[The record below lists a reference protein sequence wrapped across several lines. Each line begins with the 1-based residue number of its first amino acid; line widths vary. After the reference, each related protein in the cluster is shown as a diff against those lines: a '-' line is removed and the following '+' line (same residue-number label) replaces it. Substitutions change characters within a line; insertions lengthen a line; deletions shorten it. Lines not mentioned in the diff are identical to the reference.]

1 MKKLLLLSV
10 ATLMSIFAIAGDGST
25 KADAIDFSWENGH
38 EQVANE
44 TLWYRV
50 GLSKLSTEDSP
61 VINLHLS
68 NLSASAPVDV
78 KLKATV
84 AGQTL
89 DREYTIQPGQNKST
103 SVNAAPL
110 LRAKQTEIYIVLTT
124 KAKDDAAKIRL
135 SARVFD
141 AIDLDEAC
149 KDAVAFNWKA
159 GLVQKKGVSQ
169 WVKVDLKDAKE
180 SGKDVKITL
189 TNLGSGELNLRAGQS
204 LDCPSSGQTKR
215 SFTIAAGASVTDVVP
230 ASMIGTV
237 AGDELYVTFD
247 NNQDLQM
254 TAELVD
260 QPAAPLFDFGSV
272 TVETLPVVTNQTIA
286 AGTHYYRISV
296 QQMNDSAKYEPE
308 FTFLGG
314 AAAAN
319 LVRKMSLTEKV
330 FGWQG
335 DEITLA
341 ANEEKI
347 EVIKKNVVEN
357 LSAEYVYLVIENDQ
371 PFTLIGR
378 YKHIREGK
386 ACKTNI
392 DFDWENGH
400 QQDGKTTQWYAIDV
414 KAAKAAVKD
423 IKVTIENRGYD
434 KATVKGAL
442 AFSCPY
448 IDLQEITRSIAQG
461 KSIST
466 TIGYATYAMMTD
478 TVFVGAT
485 TDQDIRI
492 TAELVD
498 QKNPH
503 VEDDAC
509 LNAKVFNWEEGA
521 KQEAGESVWY
531 KLGVNEVKTLQVMP
545 TINVFNLSKD
555 NEVKIDGVLSL
566 ECPDTKPN
574 QERSLK
580 IAANGVYTKQLSKNM
595 FENISVDTIY
605 LRVTANQP
613 IAFEVALTE
622 EPEGTSCT
630 SAINFNWERGNDQ
643 KANANLWYR
652 IDLRKAMK
660 TDKDVKIS
668 LVNKDEKKACDGLI
682 WLAFD
687 CNVDAAP
694 QEQKFT
700 LAAGATRSTVQPH
713 SMLETATDSVVYV
726 RLVGNTDLHV
736 EAELVDP
743 APFEEIVCPD
753 DIVALQ
759 FDTEYE
765 QDGGTKW
772 YLLTKEVMAALN
784 ADATSAT
791 AFITDLSGA
800 ANKLTAE
807 VAFHCPIASKPMTK
821 SIELKAG
828 QEYVKEIGE
837 NIAKQ
842 AAAHDSVII
851 RLTGAA
857 KFKFEAR
864 LVKTDDGKTDRTPVR
879 VKFGEKYTQE
889 AGTTRFYRINTADL
903 KADPNLNHGS
913 YAHVKTNTLGADATL
928 KVKVYE
934 DMAKKEDLLED
945 RGKRTIG
952 KGKGLNRNIPAYA
965 IYGVADKIITVEVT
979 TDQDIEIE
987 SALGQYAKLAE
998 GKEIPLA
1005 GRKVT
1010 GKDAK
1015 GNNISV
1021 PNAQF
1026 VVPNIDYTIQPGGQW
1041 FALCLEYLRNN
1052 YKIDKSANFHV
1063 TNIDGVPV
1071 KVETTATWE
1080 DTLHYAIPHR
1090 SRTIKKTGSYSKT
1103 FFEAFDEVM
1112 KRRGYNFSISETDP
1126 AFIDSMAR
1134 EAVTKEPLTAY
1145 VYINVDHPI
1154 KWRINMTRTTAFSCG
1169 EGDDDKLM
1177 HFDWEHGNFKEANK
1191 DMWYLVEMEE
1201 SRIPE
1206 EKDLRLHVENWSDE
1220 ANTISAEFFRAC
1232 APMNEIPGVKKVDF
1246 AAKQDSAIT
1255 IPRDWIANIGWS
1267 NYQIKVTSTKEAYIW
1282 AELVE
1287 PIKHDTIT
1295 EGPEIWYLC
1304 DGESAE
1310 DERTHKMHT
1319 ADSSNPASLQ
1329 WNDTIAGGFNDDYTM
1344 IIDTIFTYQIV
1355 IPTAP
1360 TLPAIATILPALE
1373 VKKGEAI
1380 NIDAAK
1386 AALVAALDNGGD
1398 QSKQAA
1404 KEIHWEYSTDCT
1416 NFTEID
1422 ATPVTTEAFS
1432 VRFRV
1437 ITDCDVELI
1446 SDAVVENKIQ
1456 VVNDEAVNASVACND
1471 YTWDVDG
1478 KTYTA
1483 SGTYNYEY
1491 DVPVGCGSQVEHH
1504 VATLNLTLLPLV
1516 SGEQTESACHEFT
1529 WLGKTYDKSGDY
1541 RDTIAGGAASGCD
1554 SVAILHLTISHEV
1567 VKTLTLDL
1575 KYNRILMID
1584 RKYLLDNG
1592 WTVEELPE
1600 VAPEGMVTWYFNN
1613 ALITDPKYNQKGYYL
1628 TYENGETLPVGNYS
1642 VELDLDPTGCGKRAV
1657 ADAVVNY
1664 TATAAPALMPTLA
1677 QPGEDIKVLN
1687 LDPEQTTVIR
1697 IYSTEG
1703 LLQGTYTT
1711 TGAETYTI
1719 KAAEGHGFYLVEL
1732 SNEGMKSTLRY
1743 VVK

>member
-50 GLSKLSTEDSP
+50 GLSKLSTEESP

-141 AIDLDEAC
+141 AIDVDEAC
-149 KDAVAFNWKA
+149 KDAVTFNWKT

-169 WVKVDLKDAKE
+169 WVKVDLRDAKE

-204 LDCPSSGQTKR
+204 LDCPSTGQTKR

-272 TVETLPVVTNQTIA
+272 TVDSLPVVTNQTLA
-286 AGTHYYRISV
+286 AGDHYFRINV
-296 QQMNDSAKYEPE
+296 AQMNDSAKYEPE

-314 AAAAN
+314 AVAAN

-357 LSAEYVYLVIENDQ
+357 LSAKYVYIWIHNDQ

-414 KAAKAAVKD
+414 KAAKEAVKD

-466 TIGYATYAMMTD
+466 TIGYATYAMMSD

-498 QKNPH
+498 QKTPH

-509 LNAKVFNWEEGA
+509 LTAKVFDWEQGA

-555 NEVKIDGVLSL
+555 NAVKIDGVLSL

-605 LRVTANQP
+605 LRVTADQP

-622 EPEGTSCT
+622 EPEGSSCT

-743 APFEEIVCPD
+743 APFEEIACPD

-772 YLLTKEVMAALN
+772 YLLTSEVMAALN

-807 VAFHCPIASKPMTK
+807 VAYHCPITSKPMTK
-821 SIELKAG
+821 SIELKAN
-828 QEYVKEIGE
+828 QNYVKEIGE

-965 IYGVADKIITVEVT
+965 IYGVADKIVTIELT

-998 GKEIPLA
+998 GEEIPLA

-1010 GKDAK
+1010 GKDAN

-1026 VVPNIDYTIQPGGQW
+1026 VVPNIDYTLQPGGQW
-1041 FALCLEYLRNN
+1041 YAVCLPYLRNN
-1052 YKIDKSANFHV
+1052 YKIDKTANFDI
-1063 TNIDGVPV
+1063 TNIDGKPV
-1071 KVETTATWE
+1071 KVEVAATWE

-1090 SRTIKKTGSYSKT
+1090 SRTIKKTGHYVKPFT
-1103 FFEAFDEVM
+1103 EAIDEAIA
-1112 KRRGYNFSISETDP
+1112 RRGYNFSISETDP

-1134 EAVTKEPLTAY
+1134 EFVTSDSLTAY

-1154 KWRINMTRTTAFSCG
+1154 KWRLNFTRTTAFSCG

-1191 DMWYLVEMEE
+1191 DMWYLVSMEE
-1201 SRIPE
+1201 SIIPDTC
-1206 EKDLRLHVENWSDE
+1206 DLRLHVENWSDE

-1232 APMNEIPGVKKVDF
+1232 ETMKEIPNIKPVAF
-1246 AAKQDSAIT
+1246 TAKQDSAIT

-1267 NYQIKVTSTKEAYIW
+1267 NYQIKVASDKDAYIW
-1282 AELVE
+1282 AELVA
-1287 PIKHDTIT
+1287 PIKHDTVT
-1295 EGPEIWYLC
+1295 VAQPIWYLC
-1304 DGESAE
+1304 DGDAE
-1310 DERTHKMHT
+1310 VDDLTGKSHK
-1319 ADSSNPASLQ
+1319 ADSNDPSSLQ
-1329 WNDTIAGGFNDDYTM
+1329 WNDTIEGGFNADHTM
-1344 IIDTIFTYQIV
+1344 IIDTIYTFQIV

-1380 NIDAAK
+1380 DLTAANT
-1386 AALVAALDNGGD
+1386 ALVAALDNGGD

-1404 KEIHWEYSTDCT
+1404 KEIHWEVSTDCT
-1416 NFTEID
+1416 NFTEVD
-1422 ATPVTTEAFS
+1422 ATPVSTEAFS

-1456 VVNDEAVNASVACND
+1456 VVNDAAVNASVACD
-1471 YTWDVDG
+1471 GYTWDVNG

-1600 VAPEGMVTWYFNN
+1600 VAPEGMVTWYFN
-1613 ALITDPKYNQKGYYL
+1613 AAPIADPKYNQKGYYL
-1628 TYENGETLPVGNYS
+1628 TYENGEMLPVGNYS
-1642 VELDLDPTGCGKRAV
+1642 VEVDLDPTGCGKRAV

-1664 TATAAPALMPTLA
+1664 TAVAAPALMPTLA
-1677 QPGEDIKVLN
+1677 QPGEEIKVLN